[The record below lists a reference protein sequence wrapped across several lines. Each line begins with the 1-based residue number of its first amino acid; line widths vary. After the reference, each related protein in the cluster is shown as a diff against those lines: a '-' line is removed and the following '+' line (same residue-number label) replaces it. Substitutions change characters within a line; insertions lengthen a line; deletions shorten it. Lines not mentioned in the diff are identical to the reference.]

1 MKKTTEKTDRNQ
13 RLYHYWL
20 NHPGMTI
27 AAAGRVFRLKKEVA
41 WRIIKRMEKRA
52 ASQQNPNPALV
63 PKKAKGI

>member
-13 RLYHYWL
+13 RLYHYWS

-41 WRIIKRMEKRA
+41 WRIIKRLEKRA
-52 ASQQNPNPALV
+52 KPNPSIT
-63 PKKAKGI
+63 PEGE